1 MLTLPFSPSGAT
13 PRRSPPWLRRQ
24 AHAYLYWLAFLLVL
38 EPGNV
43 LRAHQSGH
51 ALGWVDE
58 VLRIAIAALL
68 GSAAT
73 PLLLAV
79 SRRFP
84 LAGPARWRHLLA
96 QAACAAALAFALIA
110 VACLL
115 AAWIYQG
122 RWLPTP
128 AQLVDQLVADF
139 SLLLCVL
146 AAYLAFVHAAQL
158 LRQRGAAPA
167 ATVTLAAATTA
178 TVAGATAAASTPPET
193 VSAPAPTTIA
203 ADRAH
208 AEADA
213 GAAPAG
219 APPYLARI
227 EIKAQGRSSY
237 LDLATVDWIETQ
249 GNYLALHA
257 GPQQHLVRDTLLNL
271 ETRLDPRRF
280 VRIHRRMLVAL
291 DRIRQIETAANGD
304 AIVHLAPGAELRVS
318 RSYRAALRA
327 RWQRPDVL
335 L

>member
-1 MLTLPFSPSGAT
+1 MLTLPFFPSGAT

-24 AHAYLYWLAFLLVL
+24 VHAYLYWLAFLLVL

-51 ALGWVDE
+51 ALGWADE
-58 VLRIAIAALL
+58 VLRIATAALL

-128 AQLVDQLVADF
+128 AQLVGQLVADF

-146 AAYLAFVHAAQL
+146 AAYLAFAHAAQL
-158 LRQRGAAPA
+158 LRQRGAVPA
-167 ATVTLAAATTA
+167 AV
-178 TVAGATAAASTPPET
+178 PP
-193 VSAPAPTTIA
+193 
-203 ADRAH
+203 
-208 AEADA
+208 ADA
-213 GAAPAG
+213 GTAPAG
-219 APPYLARI
+219 APPYLTRI
-227 EIKAQGRSSY
+227 EIKALGRSSY
-237 LDLATVDWIETQ
+237 LELATVDWIETQ

-280 VRIHRRMLVAL
+280 VRIHRRTLVAL